1 MYLHNSS
8 SCSFI
13 LFIPSLNINLTPS
26 FNPTI
31 PGVLC
36 VPDSYLSGIS
46 SGWNKSSD
54 LLPVPPSFNIF
65 KFNPSLMYKIP
76 VPCGPNN
83 PLCPGAANISA
94 EISFKSILYT
104 PAVWEASTKY
114 NILWDFAISDT
125 DFISTNVPHTFDA
138 CVVTI
143 NLVFGLI
150 ASSKSFIFKNPS
162 LSHCTIVFSMPNFSR
177 AFIGLITEL
186 CSILVVIIWSPAFTT
201 PFIAK
206 FNDSVAL
213 LVNTIFI
220 GLSILNSLAIFSL
233 VSYISLAAFI
243 ASLCPALPGFAQ

>member
-1 MYLHNSS
+1 MYLHNFS

-104 PAVWEASTKY
+104 PAV
-114 NILWDFAISDT
+114 
-125 DFISTNVPHTFDA
+125 
-138 CVVTI
+138 
-143 NLVFGLI
+143 
-150 ASSKSFIFKNPS
+150 
-162 LSHCTIVFSMPNFSR
+162 
-177 AFIGLITEL
+177 
-186 CSILVVIIWSPAFTT
+186 
-201 PFIAK
+201 
-206 FNDSVAL
+206 
-213 LVNTIFI
+213 
-220 GLSILNSLAIFSL
+220 
-233 VSYISLAAFI
+233 
-243 ASLCPALPGFAQ
+243 